1 MEHITE
7 KYINPLTDFGFRRI
21 FGTDSNKDLLI
32 SLLNALFECNQ
43 DIMDMNYFVSKVF
56 EENDDVCKNA
66 YDALFRKLTS
76 LYTKLCFFDKMETEL
91 ETMLDKWFF
100 ALKNMSKLNHRP
112 EQLQEQEFV
121 KLFEIAKL
129 DKLSD
134 AEIHSYEQSSLYFRD
149 IKNSIDTA
157 IKIGISKT
165 KSSSL
170 DSLF

>member
-1 MEHITE
+1 
-7 KYINPLTDFGFRRI
+7 
-21 FGTDSNKDLLI
+21 
-32 SLLNALFECNQ
+32 
-43 DIMDMNYFVSKVF
+43 
-56 EENDDVCKNA
+56 
-66 YDALFRKLTS
+66 
-76 LYTKLCFFDKMETEL
+76 
-91 ETMLDKWFF
+91 MLDKWFF